1 MKLSDRLKLRHLEVF
16 VEVAR
21 LRSVGRAAAALS
33 LTQPAVSRTLRELEA
48 VVQKPL
54 LERAGRGIRLTP
66 FGEMLLPHAGA
77 ALAAARAGVETLSGL
92 AQPDA
97 PPVRLGALPTVST
110 TLIPEAVARFRAAGV
125 LARLAVTTGEN
136 RVLFADLRDGAL
148 DLVVG
153 RLPAPELML
162 GLTFEPL
169 FRDRVTLVVAA
180 GHPLAGAATLR
191 PEDVL
196 DYPMLMPGPGSIIR
210 PFAERLFI
218 EQGLPV
224 PRDAIETVS
233 DSFGRAFTAQH
244 RAIWVISRGVVADR
258 LADGSFRELPVD
270 TATTLGSVGI
280 ATRAETTP
288 PPAVQAFAE
297 AVRAAVP
304 A

>member
-21 LRSVGRAAAALS
+21 LRSVGRAAAALA

-244 RAIWVISRGVVADR
+244 RAIWVISRGTGRPCSMNSRSAKGR
-258 LADGSFRELPVD
+258 MIEPGP
-270 TATTLGSVGI
+270 GI
-280 ATRAETTP
+280 SIG
-288 PPAVQAFAE
+288 
-297 AVRAAVP
+297 
-304 A
+304 